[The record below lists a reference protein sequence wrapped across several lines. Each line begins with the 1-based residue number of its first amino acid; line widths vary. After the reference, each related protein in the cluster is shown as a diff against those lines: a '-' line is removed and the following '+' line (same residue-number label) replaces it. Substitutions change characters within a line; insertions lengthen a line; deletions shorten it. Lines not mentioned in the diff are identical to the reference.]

1 MDPPDG
7 MLSNYSGTYGVRPYW
22 VPARVLRDGTQLM
35 LQQLDDNGSP
45 QGSPAPL
52 EFYAPDRGVL
62 PDGNLA
68 DFLRDDN
75 GDVRWMRFL
84 GRVFRRLPTE

>member
-1 MDPPDG
+1 
-7 MLSNYSGTYGVRPYW
+7 
-22 VPARVLRDGTQLM
+22 M
-35 LQQLDDNGSP
+35 LQQLDDDGSP
-45 QGSPAPL
+45 QGSLAPL
-52 EFYAPDRGVL
+52 DFYAPDRGVL

-84 GRVFRRLPTE
+84 GRVFSRLSTE